1 MAVADEERAPFKAHL
16 GPAAVARIA
25 AAFTRAH
32 AAFDAAGFTR
42 AAVDGLDAL
51 ELTPRVAH
59 VGEALVRHLPP
70 DFAEVA
76 AILQR
81 VARAWTPAAP
91 GETGAGFAAWPLFH
105 VVPAMGLHDFDRGM
119 ETLRV
124 LTPIF
129 SAEGAIRPFIDRY
142 PEAAFERLHAWID
155 DPDPHVRRLVSEG
168 TRPRLPWF
176 PRVAYLTRTPRAGL
190 GLLDRLVDDPSLYVR
205 RSVANHL
212 NDISRADPDLVIEAA
227 RRWLSAPTAERR
239 WIVRHALRSLIKAGH
254 PEVFALLGHDPHVAF
269 TAGAVHVAPPTVP
282 FGGRVSFG
290 LSLTAGEAPARWV
303 VDYAVTF
310 AGARGQ
316 PRRKV
321 FKGSACTLAAGETR
335 AFTFVHDF
343 RPITTR
349 RYYPGPHA
357 FEVLVNGQ
365 VAGGGAFELL
375 AP

>member
-1 MAVADEERAPFKAHL
+1 MVEETRSPFKAHL

-32 AAFDAAGFTR
+32 PDFDAAGFTQ
-42 AAVDGLDAL
+42 AAVTGLDAL

-59 VGEALVRHLPP
+59 VGDALVRHLPA

-76 AILQR
+76 VILAQ
-81 VARAWTPAAP
+81 VAEAWAPPPA
-91 GETGAGFAAWPLFH
+91 GDTGAGFAAWPLFH

-119 ETLRV
+119 ETLRK

-129 SAEGAIRPFIDRY
+129 SSEGAIRPFIDRY
-142 PEAAFERLHAWID
+142 PEAAFERLHVWAD

-176 PRVAYLTRTPRAGL
+176 SRVPYLTRTPEAGL
-190 GLLDRLVDDPSLYVR
+190 GLISRLVDDPSLYVR

-212 NDISRADPDLVIEAA
+212 NDISKDHPGLAISTA
-227 RRWLSAPTAERR
+227 RRWLGAPTAERR
-239 WIVRHALRSLIKAGH
+239 WVVRHALRSLVKAGH
-254 PEVFALLGHDPHVAF
+254 PEVFGLLGHDTSVDFTSGAAHVEPA
-269 TAGAVHVAPPTVP
+269 AVP
-282 FGGRVSFG
+282 FGGRVTFG
-290 LSLTAGEAPARWV
+290 ASLTAGGAAARWV
-303 VDYAVTF
+303 VDFAVTF

-321 FKGSACTLAAGETR
+321 FKGAICTLAAGETR
-335 AFTFVHDF
+335 AFSFVHDF

-357 FEVLVNGQ
+357 FELLVNGQ
-365 VAGGGAFELL
+365 VAAGGTFELL

>member
-1 MAVADEERAPFKAHL
+1 VA
-16 GPAAVARIA
+16 
-25 AAFTRAH
+25 
-32 AAFDAAGFTR
+32 
-42 AAVDGLDAL
+42 GLDAL

-59 VGEALVRHLPP
+59 VGDALLRHLPA
-70 DFAEVA
+70 DFSEIA
-76 AILQR
+76 AIL
-81 VARAWTPAAP
+81 ARGAGAWAPPAT
-91 GETGAGFAAWPLFH
+91 GDTGAAFAAWPLFH
-105 VVPAMGLHDFDRGM
+105 VVPAAGLHDFDRGM
-119 ETLRV
+119 ETLRT
-124 LTPIF
+124 LTPLF

-142 PEAAFERLHAWID
+142 PVAAFERLHAWVG

-176 PRVAYLTRTPRAGL
+176 PRVAHLTRTPEAGL
-190 GLLDRLVDDPSLYVR
+190 GLLERLVDDPSLYVR

-212 NDISRADPDLVIEAA
+212 NDISKDHPDLAIAAA
-227 RRWLSAPTAERR
+227 RRWLAAPTPERR
-239 WIVRHALRSLIKAGH
+239 WIVRHALRSLVKAGH
-254 PEVFALLGHDPHVAF
+254 PEVFGLLGHDASVAF
-269 TAGAVHVAPPTVP
+269 TAGPAQVEPRVVP
-282 FGGRVSFG
+282 FGGRVTFG
-290 LSLTAGEAPARWV
+290 VSLTAGDTDARWV

-321 FKGSACTLAAGETR
+321 FKGAVCALAAGETR
-335 AFTFVHDF
+335 AFAFTQDF

-365 VAGGGAFELL
+365 VAAGGAFELL

>member
-1 MAVADEERAPFKAHL
+1 MAEEERAPFKAHL

-25 AAFTRAH
+25 AAFSQAH
-32 AAFDAAGFTR
+32 GAFDAAGFTR
-42 AAVDGLDAL
+42 AALDGLDAL

-59 VGEALVRHLPP
+59 VGEALVRHLPA
-70 DFAEVA
+70 DFTEVA
-76 AILQR
+76 AILGR
-81 VARAWTPAAP
+81 VARAWTQPAP
-91 GETGAGFAAWPLFH
+91 GDTGGGFAAWPLFH

-142 PEAAFERLHAWID
+142 PEAAFERLHTWVS

-176 PRVAYLTRTPRAGL
+176 PRVGYLTRTPRAGL
-190 GLLDRLVDDPSLYVR
+190 GLLDRLVDDASLYVR

-212 NDISRADPDLVIEAA
+212 NDISRADPELAVEAA
-227 RRWLSAPTAERR
+227 RRWLAAPSPERR
-239 WIVRHALRSLIKAGH
+239 WIVRHALRSLVKAGH
-254 PEVFALLGHDPHVAF
+254 PEVFALLGHDAEVAF
-269 TAGAVHVAPPTVP
+269 SAGPAHVMPAAVP
-282 FGGRVSFG
+282 FGERVTFG
-290 LSLTAGEAPARWV
+290 ATLTAGDAPARWV

-321 FKGSACTLAAGETR
+321 FKGSACTLAAGESR
-335 AFTFVHDF
+335 AFVFAHDF

-349 RYYPGPHA
+349 RYYPGPHG

-365 VAGGGAFELL
+365 VAAGGTFELL
-375 AP
+375 PP